1 MAISLYVE
9 IIMTI
14 LIFYIVSFKMIVFY
28 FDIRNNKKAPFVLE

>member
-1 MAISLYVE
+1 MALSLYVE

-28 FDIRNNKKAPFVLE
+28 FDIRNKKKAPFVLE